1 MESIDRRGARH
12 GLEFHAIAKADTVCG
27 EGKRGFA
34 RLDVLKTAFR
44 SLKPGA
50 ERAPPRYIQFAERR
64 LFLFA
69 RCTNRNPLA
78 WSRART
84 CARVFVYVCIRERER
99 DGMERARARLEDESD
114 LRVPARRQDP
124 RRGRQQPGEV
134 GTWQSRGWGPRQ
146 CPTPGSGIDL
156 SQRKSRYRP
165 ESISW
170 MDKPEL
176 LFRLPS
182 FASSLLSLSLYWSR
196 ILSRMR
202 EIFLFFFFFLV
213 LGLSQMWSRGA
224 LWNKLWYF
232 LSLFFLNHC
241 LR

>member
-114 LRVPARRQDP
+114 LRVPARRHGRAGVGGHDNAPP
-124 RRGRQQPGEV
+124 RVLVSICRNE
-134 GTWQSRGWGPRQ
+134 SRDTGLKVSAGWISLNYYSV
-146 CPTPGSGIDL
+146 C
-156 SQRKSRYRP
+156 RP
-165 ESISW
+165 
-170 MDKPEL
+170 L
-176 LFRLPS
+176 LPLC
-182 FASSLLSLSLYWSR
+182 SLSLFTEVEY
-196 ILSRMR
+196 
-202 EIFLFFFFFLV
+202 FLVCARFFFFFFFLV
-213 LGLSQMWSRGA
+213 LGLGQMWSRGA
-224 LWNKLWYF
+224 LWNKRRYF
-232 LSLFFLNHC
+232 LSLSFFFLNHC

>member
-1 MESIDRRGARH
+1 
-12 GLEFHAIAKADTVCG
+12 
-27 EGKRGFA
+27 
-34 RLDVLKTAFR
+34 
-44 SLKPGA
+44 
-50 ERAPPRYIQFAERR
+50 
-64 LFLFA
+64 
-69 RCTNRNPLA
+69 
-78 WSRART
+78 
-84 CARVFVYVCIRERER
+84 
-99 DGMERARARLEDESD
+99 MERARARLEDESD

-182 FASSLLSLSLYWSR
+182 FASSLLSLSLLKSNTFSYARDFS
-196 ILSRMR
+196 
-202 EIFLFFFFFLV
+202 FFFFFLV
-213 LGLSQMWSRGA
+213 LGLGQM
-224 LWNKLWYF
+224 
-232 LSLFFLNHC
+232 
-241 LR
+241 

>member
-99 DGMERARARLEDESD
+99 WDGASASKVGGRERSTCPGAAAGPSSRSSATGGGWDMAEQGLGATTMPHPGFWYRSVATKVEI
-114 LRVPARRQDP
+114 PA
-124 RRGRQQPGEV
+124 
-134 GTWQSRGWGPRQ
+134 
-146 CPTPGSGIDL
+146 
-156 SQRKSRYRP
+156 
-165 ESISW
+165 
-170 MDKPEL
+170 
-176 LFRLPS
+176 
-182 FASSLLSLSLYWSR
+182 
-196 ILSRMR
+196 
-202 EIFLFFFFFLV
+202 
-213 LGLSQMWSRGA
+213 
-224 LWNKLWYF
+224 
-232 LSLFFLNHC
+232 
-241 LR
+241 

>member
-99 DGMERARARLEDESD
+99 EMGWSEREQGWRTRAIYVS
-114 LRVPARRQDP
+114 
-124 RRGRQQPGEV
+124 RRGGRTLVAVVSNRGRLGHGRAGV
-134 GTWQSRGWGPRQ
+134 GGHDNAPPRVLVSICRNESRDTGLKVSAGWISLNYYSV
-146 CPTPGSGIDL
+146 C
-156 SQRKSRYRP
+156 RP
-165 ESISW
+165 
-170 MDKPEL
+170 L
-176 LFRLPS
+176 LPLC
-182 FASSLLSLSLYWSR
+182 SLSLFTEVEY
-196 ILSRMR
+196 
-202 EIFLFFFFFLV
+202 FLVCARFFFFFFFLV
-213 LGLSQMWSRGA
+213 LGLGQM
-224 LWNKLWYF
+224 
-232 LSLFFLNHC
+232 
-241 LR
+241 